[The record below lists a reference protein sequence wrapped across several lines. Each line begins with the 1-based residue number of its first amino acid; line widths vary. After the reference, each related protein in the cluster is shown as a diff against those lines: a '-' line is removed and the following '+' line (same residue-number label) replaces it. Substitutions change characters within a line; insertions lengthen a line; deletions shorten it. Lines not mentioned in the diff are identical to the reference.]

1 MQLPTETWK
10 VFKEIEEVGSDHS
23 RMDEQGVNENNEDNS
38 NYYANSTNTIVED
51 ISTAQNHL
59 DGIYSM
65 NEDIKLP
72 HLLESDNSQDA
83 IRYLENKFQEFP
95 KRSDI
100 PVRRFTQEFVLSIVP
115 IIVVFIILCG
125 LFFGIFCT
133 NDSAKGARDGEQ
145 SIESLPW
152 DGFVESFFLVLK
164 DCVSC
169 CNVFGMTDK
178 DLENPLISAQE
189 KFQAKLRMAEKQQME
204 IRSRRGSSVQRQ
216 TDSLRRLAATR
227 DITPRLQS
235 PRPTSSLLILADNQ
249 SLASDPIMAGSI
261 NFPIS
266 NDPANIR
273 RSTNIIN
280 GSGYPS
286 TSQHFDT
293 LNRTKNA
300 DMEEFKRR
308 SANLAYDTFQQEF
321 FPGIVIKFK

>member
-1 MQLPTETWK
+1 MDGN
-10 VFKEIEEVGSDHS
+10 EIDK
-23 RMDEQGVNENNEDNS
+23 MKDNS
-38 NYYANSTNTIVED
+38 NNHHTNTSIKSQKDVYSNLNVGYGVYSIRED
-51 ISTAQNHL
+51 FELN
-59 DGIYSM
+59 
-65 NEDIKLP
+65 
-72 HLLESDNSQDA
+72 SDDAKDA
-83 IRYLENKFQEFP
+83 IQYLEGRYQEFP

-115 IIVVFIILCG
+115 VIVVFIIVCIL
-125 LFFGIFCT
+125 LFGIFCT

-145 SIESLPW
+145 SVESLPW

-169 CNVFGMTDK
+169 CNVFGFSDK

-189 KFQAKLRMAEKQQME
+189 KFQAKLRMAEKQLPPE
-204 IRSRRGSSVQRQ
+204 ARSRRASSVQRQ

-249 SLASDPIMAGSI
+249 SLASDPVIAGSI
-261 NFPIS
+261 NIPIAS
-266 NDPANIR
+266 DSMNIR
-273 RSTNIIN
+273 NSTTIMH

-293 LNRTKNA
+293 LNRNKNS
-300 DMEEFKRR
+300 DVEEFKRR
-308 SANLAYDTFQQEF
+308 SANLAYDVFQQEY
-321 FPGIVIKFK
+321 FPGIK

>member
-1 MQLPTETWK
+1 MNLPSKTWK
-10 VFKEIEEVGSDHS
+10 VFKEIEIVHD
-23 RMDEQGVNENNEDNS
+23 DNAKLDDQKVDVTKGYKS
-38 NYYANSTNTIVED
+38 SYHANSTTED
-51 ISTAQNHL
+51 FSNIDSNLNHQH
-59 DGIYSM
+59 GIYS
-65 NEDIKLP
+65 NCR
-72 HLLESDNSQDA
+72 NSELGLDDSLKKIQ
-83 IRYLENKFQEFP
+83 YLNRQLREFP

-115 IIVVFIILCG
+115 IIVVFIILCC

-133 NDSAKGARDGEQ
+133 NDSSKGAQDGEQ

-164 DCVSC
+164 DCISC
-169 CNVFGMTDK
+169 CNVFGISDK

-189 KFQAKLRMAEKQQME
+189 KFQAKLKITEKQQPE
-204 IRSRRGSSVQRQ
+204 LRSRRASSVQRQ

-249 SLASDPIMAGSI
+249 SLASDPVIAGSI
-261 NFPIS
+261 NLPVAGDPI
-266 NDPANIR
+266 NLRN
-273 RSTNIIN
+273 STNIMN

-286 TSQHFDT
+286 QQFDT

-308 SANLAYDTFQQEF
+308 SANLAYDAFQQEYF
-321 FPGIVIKFK
+321 SGI